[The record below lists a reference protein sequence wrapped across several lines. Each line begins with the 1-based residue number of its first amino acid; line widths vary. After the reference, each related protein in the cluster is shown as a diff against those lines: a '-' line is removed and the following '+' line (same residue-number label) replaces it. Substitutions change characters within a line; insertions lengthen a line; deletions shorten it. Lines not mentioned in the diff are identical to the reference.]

1 MFKGKSLI
9 IAGALIS
16 SIFFAGC
23 HSQQATR
30 IEAGGARALT
40 TVDKINIADW
50 NEAGA
55 MLVNNLISSG
65 CLDTLGQKPV
75 RMKVSRVINRT
86 SQNIDTDMLT
96 RKITMALNSSG
107 YVRVI
112 SEDSYAKELG
122 KATALKKGG
131 SVALPGLVL
140 SGKINEDR
148 ASVGNMREVTY
159 TFYLALSDSNGDVIW
174 EGEQQIAKQD
184 YKNSFGF

>member
-1 MFKGKSLI
+1 MKNRIIVCVLIAAASLFLQ
-9 IAGALIS
+9 A
-16 SIFFAGC
+16 C
-23 HSQQATR
+23 HNEQATR
-30 IEAGGARALT
+30 IEAGGARSLT

-55 MLVNNLISSG
+55 QLVNNLISSG
-65 CLDTLGQKPV
+65 CLESLGKKPV

-86 SQNIDTDMLT
+86 SQSIDTDMLT

-122 KATALKKGG
+122 RATALQNNK
-131 SVALPGLVL
+131 STALPSLVL

-148 ASVGNMREVTY
+148 AFVGSRREVTY

-184 YKNSFGF
+184 YRNSFGF